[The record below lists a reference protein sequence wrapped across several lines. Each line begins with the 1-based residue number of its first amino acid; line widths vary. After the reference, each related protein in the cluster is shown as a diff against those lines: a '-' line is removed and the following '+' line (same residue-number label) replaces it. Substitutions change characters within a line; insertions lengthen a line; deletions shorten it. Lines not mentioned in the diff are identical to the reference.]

1 MNGKEAFDC
10 LSIQKTSL
18 CKSIHDKTVHLSKK
32 RSLSMHDISIP
43 SLLTSSSSPSLSSP
57 SHAPSLSSPSP
68 PINFY
73 IIICDGHR
81 AKEKASQKTLS
92 TLAVASASQD
102 CSDGFNFLAKLTT
115 HVYTRKANNSRNI
128 TVPNIFGIQ
137 TNI

>member
-1 MNGKEAFDC
+1 MAKKLLTVFI
-10 LSIQKTSL
+10 SKTSL
-18 CKSIHDKTVHLSKK
+18 CKSIHNNTLHLYKK
-32 RSLSMHDISIP
+32 MSISIHDISIP
-43 SLLTSSSSPSLSSP
+43 SLSWLSPSLSSP

-81 AKEKASQKTLS
+81 AKEKASEETLF

-102 CSDGFNFLAKLTT
+102 CSDEFNFLAKLTT
-115 HVYTRKANNSRNI
+115 HVFTRKLTTQEISRC
-128 TVPNIFGIQ
+128 PNIFGIQ